1 MEEKNENSNEY
12 TGEYGNS
19 VEGSAS
25 SLYSY
30 SYREHPEEATRSGDY
45 YAAEQN
51 NAAKEDT
58 DGDTAGSSS
67 QDREF
72 QSSQSA
78 GSQSAYTQYDDSG
91 LFTQSS
97 AGQSNREN
105 TFSYTEETGT
115 GEKENQPKE
124 KKLTGKKIAV
134 CAACA
139 VLFGL
144 VAGICFQAVAYFSG
158 HVLGINQNSG
168 KQIGYTSDSVN
179 YTQASTSSAIGTGDV
194 SAIVD
199 NSMPSIVAITSKA
212 KGQDYYDFFGQYY
225 QGGET
230 ASSGSGFIVGK
241 NDTELLI
248 ATNNH
253 VIEGADSISVQFID
267 GEVYEATAKGTDSS
281 ADLAVVAVKLSALK
295 DKTMESIKIARLGDS
310 SEVKVGEM
318 AIAIGNALG
327 YGQSV
332 TVGYISAKNREITE
346 TSENGEVGNTIKVIQ
361 TDAAINPGNS
371 GGALLNIR
379 GEVIGI
385 NSAKIADSQVEGVG
399 YAIPISEADP
409 IIDELMNKEVLTD
422 KEKGYLGISGR
433 TVSEEATSFNMPN
446 GVYVSEVAEGGAA
459 EKAGILSGDIIT
471 AVNGVTVTNI
481 ESLQQK
487 VTSYRKGTEITLT
500 VRRLSE
506 GEYAEQEITVT
517 LQGEESLDSLPQET
531 SSSSEQPDTQVTPN
545 PEEGSDGSFGFGDL
559 FPFGY

>member
-1 MEEKNENSNEY
+1 
-12 TGEYGNS
+12 
-19 VEGSAS
+19 
-25 SLYSY
+25 
-30 SYREHPEEATRSGDY
+30 
-45 YAAEQN
+45 
-51 NAAKEDT
+51 
-58 DGDTAGSSS
+58 
-67 QDREF
+67 
-72 QSSQSA
+72 
-78 GSQSAYTQYDDSG
+78 
-91 LFTQSS
+91 
-97 AGQSNREN
+97 
-105 TFSYTEETGT
+105 
-115 GEKENQPKE
+115 
-124 KKLTGKKIAV
+124 
-134 CAACA
+134 
-139 VLFGL
+139 
-144 VAGICFQAVAYFSG
+144 
-158 HVLGINQNSG
+158 
-168 KQIGYTSDSVN
+168 
-179 YTQASTSSAIGTGDV
+179 
-194 SAIVD
+194 
-199 NSMPSIVAITSKA
+199 
-212 KGQDYYDFFGQYY
+212 
-225 QGGET
+225 
-230 ASSGSGFIVGK
+230 
-241 NDTELLI
+241 
-248 ATNNH
+248 
-253 VIEGADSISVQFID
+253 
-267 GEVYEATAKGTDSS
+267 
-281 ADLAVVAVKLSALK
+281 
-295 DKTMESIKIARLGDS
+295 MESIKIARLGDS